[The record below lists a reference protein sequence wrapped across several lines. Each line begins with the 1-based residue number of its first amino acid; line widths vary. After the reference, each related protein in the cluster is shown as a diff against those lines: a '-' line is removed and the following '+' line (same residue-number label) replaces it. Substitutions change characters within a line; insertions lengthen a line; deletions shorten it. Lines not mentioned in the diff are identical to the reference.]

1 MTLDEKTRPFPGG
14 WSVFE
19 DLQLSTSTRTSDK
32 CSGGDLNPHAFRH
45 TPLKRTCL
53 PFHHPSESGKRKFA
67 AAESARK
74 GKISLAGQM
83 RPVRFSQVPTEETN
97 LMAYAVIQT
106 GGKQYRVAEGDLI
119 EVEKLDVEA
128 GAEAKFEEVLLVSN
142 GGGVSIGAPLV
153 AGAAVTAEVVEQ
165 TKAPKV
171 IAFKYKRRKGY
182 HRTVGHRR
190 QLTRLKIKAIT
201 A

>member
-1 MTLDEKTRPFPGG
+1 MAGG
-14 WSVFE
+14 PCEIFAGSY
-19 DLQLSTSTRTSDK
+19 
-32 CSGGDLNPHAFRH
+32 GG
-45 TPLKRTCL
+45 
-53 PFHHPSESGKRKFA
+53 E
-67 AAESARK
+67 
-74 GKISLAGQM
+74 
-83 RPVRFSQVPTEETN
+83 N

-153 AGAAVTAEVVEQ
+153 AGASVIAEVVEQ